1 VRSAIQQALQG
12 VRKGERGITGLETA
26 IILIA
31 FVVVATVFAFIV
43 LTTGIFSAE
52 RGKET
57 VFAGLQKARGTMEVR
72 GGVIV
77 TATPPN
83 VDTIQFAVATAAG
96 GDPIPMDPAA
106 TSLRTVIAYRDATIY
121 DHDVPYTTVEVVGD
135 GDLLIEPGELAIVT
149 VAIADIGTDP
159 GDPGAPAITANT
171 RWTLEIQTPVG
182 ATIDLT
188 RSMPGEIDDVMQL
201 H

>member
-1 VRSAIQQALQG
+1 MKAFIQQALRATQ
-12 VRKGERGITGLETA
+12 KGERGITGLETA

-57 VFAGLQKARGTMEVR
+57 VFAGLQKARGTMEIR
-72 GGVIV
+72 GGVII
-77 TATPPN
+77 TATPPD

-96 GDPIPMDPAA
+96 GDPIPLDPLA
-106 TSLRTVIAYRDATIY
+106 TTLRTVIAYRDQLTY
-121 DHDVPYTTVEVVGD
+121 DNDVPFTLTVIVGD
-135 GDLLIEPGELAIVT
+135 ADTLLEPGELFVVT
-149 VAIADIGTDP
+149 VTRTDIVDEISGLAVD
-159 GDPGAPAITANT
+159 ITANQ

-188 RSMPGEIDDVMQL
+188 RSMPGEIGAVMQL

>member
-1 VRSAIQQALQG
+1 MARRAS
-12 VRKGERGITGLETA
+12 RDERGITGLETA

-72 GGVIV
+72 GGIV
-77 TATPPN
+77 VQSDCTAACV
-83 VDTIQFAVATAAG
+83 VDSIQFQVSTSAG
-96 GDPIPMDPAA
+96 GDPIPVDPAA
-106 TSLRTVIAYRDATIY
+106 TNNATVIAYRSATVVEN
-121 DHDVPYTTVEVVGD
+121 DMTYTSTEIIGD
-135 GDLLIEPGELAIVT
+135 GDLLLEPGELFTITIDAGDNADTIEDL
-149 VAIADIGTDP
+149 VAND
-159 GDPGAPAITANT
+159 
-171 RWTLEIQTPVG
+171 RWTLEVQTPVG
-182 ATIDLT
+182 AVLDLT
-188 RSMPGEIDDVMQL
+188 RSLPAQLDAVMQL

>member
-1 VRSAIQQALQG
+1 MREAL
-12 VRKGERGITGLETA
+12 RRIWKDERGITGLETA

-31 FVVVATVFAFIV
+31 FVVVATVFAFVV

-57 VFAGLQKARGTMEVR
+57 VYAGLHKARGTMEIR
-72 GGVIV
+72 GGVV
-77 TATPPN
+77 VRATPPN
-83 VDTIQFAVATAAG
+83 VDSIEFAVATVAA
-96 GDPIPMDPAA
+96 GDPIPLDPDAVA
-106 TSLRTVIAYRDATIY
+106 LRTVIAYRDSEVA
-121 DHDVPYTTVEVVGD
+121 DADVPYTTTVLVGD
-135 GDLLIEPGELAIVT
+135 TDLLLEPGELFLISVSP
-149 VAIADIGTDP
+149 ADIEGP
-159 GDPGAPAITANT
+159 PAIIENT

-188 RSMPGEIDDVMQL
+188 RSMPGEIDTIMQL

>member
-1 VRSAIQQALQG
+1 MQAVFRNTLEG
-12 VRKGERGITGLETA
+12 VRRGERGITGLETA

-77 TATPPN
+77 TATPPD
-83 VDTIQFAVATAAG
+83 VDNIQFAVSTTAG
-96 GDPIPMDPAA
+96 GDPIPLDATA
-106 TSLRTVIAYRDATIY
+106 TSQRTVIAYRDSTMN
-121 DHDVPYTTVEVVGD
+121 DNDVPYTVTVIVGD
-135 GDLLIEPGELAIVT
+135 TDLLLEPGELFIVT
-149 VAIADIGTDP
+149 VARTDIDG
-159 GDPGAPAITANT
+159 GSGAPTITANH
-171 RWTLEIQTPVG
+171 RWTLELQTPVG
-182 ATIDLT
+182 AVIDLT
-188 RSMPGEIDDVMQL
+188 RSMPGEISAVMQL

>member
-1 VRSAIQQALQG
+1 VKAAIYNALRSD
-12 VRKGERGITGLETA
+12 RRGERGITGLETA

-72 GGVIV
+72 GGIMV
-77 TATPPN
+77 TATPPD
-83 VDTIQFAVATAAG
+83 VDTIQFAVATTAG
-96 GDPIPMDPAA
+96 GDPIPLDPAA
-106 TSLRTVIAYRDATIY
+106 TTARTVIAYRDA
-121 DHDVPYTTVEVVGD
+121 DVFDNDVPYTITVIVGD
-135 GDLLIEPGELAIVT
+135 ADLLLEPGELFIVT
-149 VAIADIGTDP
+149 VARTDIIDSGGT
-159 GDPGAPAITANT
+159 AVTITANQ
-171 RWTLEIQTPVG
+171 RWTLELQTPVG
-182 ATIDLT
+182 AVIDLT
-188 RSMPGEIDDVMQL
+188 RSMPGEIGTVMQL